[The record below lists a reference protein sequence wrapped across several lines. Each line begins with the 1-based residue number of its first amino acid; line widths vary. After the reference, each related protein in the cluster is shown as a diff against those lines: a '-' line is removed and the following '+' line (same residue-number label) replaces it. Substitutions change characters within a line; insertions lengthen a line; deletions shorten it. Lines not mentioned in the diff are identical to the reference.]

1 MRNGPIFLRRKNGN
15 HKLENLENILVLLK
29 QILKYLEKIT
39 ISSATLLR
47 YLRSN
52 YFSSV
57 ITFWG

>member
-15 HKLENLENILVLLK
+15 HKSENLENILVLLK
-29 QILKYLEKIT
+29 QILKYLEKII
-39 ISSATLLR
+39 ISFATLLR